1 MGDLEDRYLFPHQAF
16 RVLLSDRELALARG
30 LDSPEK
36 VQAFLASEVAYN
48 FEPDGTT
55 AYGPVEVL
63 HRRTAHCFEGAVFAA
78 AMMWFHGWEPLVV
91 LLEAPRDFDH
101 NLVVY
106 RRDGLWGSVSQS
118 RHEELRGK
126 PASFASLRELV
137 LSYYPDYYSDWTH
150 DRSDLTLRGFSPP
163 IDLRG
168 FGPGWVTSPGAWHLY
183 FRLLDGVRLEKLF
196 PAGEADRWYEYPPES
211 LYD

>member
-1 MGDLEDRYLFPHQAF
+1 VER
-16 RVLLSDRELALARG
+16 
-30 LDSPEK
+30 LDSPQK
-36 VQAFLASEVAYN
+36 GQAFLSAEVSYN
-48 FEPDGTT
+48 FEPEGPT

-63 HRRTAHCFEGAVFAA
+63 RRRAAHCVEGAVFAA
-78 AMMWFHGWEPLVV
+78 ALLWYPGGEPLLV

-126 PASFASLRELV
+126 PPRFPSLRELV

-150 DRSDLTLRGFSPP
+150 DPTDLTLRGFSPP
-163 IDLRG
+163 IELRA
-168 FGPGWVTSPGAWHLY
+168 FGPGWVTGGGWHLY
-183 FRLLDGVRLEKLF
+183 FRLLDGVRLERLF
-196 PAGEADRWYEYPPES
+196 PAGEAERWYEYPREH

>member
-1 MGDLEDRYLFPHQAF
+1 MEPAAFPHEEF
-16 RVLLSDRELALARG
+16 RIALGDAELALVKS
-30 LDSPEK
+30 LDSPQK
-36 VQAFLASEVAYN
+36 VQDFLSGEITYN

-63 HRRTAHCFEGAVFAA
+63 RRRTAHCFEGAVFAA
-78 AMMWFHGWEPLVV
+78 AMLWYHGWDPLVV
-91 LLEAPRDFDH
+91 LLEAPQDFDH
-101 NLVVY
+101 NLVVH
-106 RRDGLWGSVSQS
+106 RRGGFWGSVSMS

-126 PASFASLRELV
+126 PPRFASVRELV
-137 LSYYPDYYSDWTH
+137 LSYYPDFFSDWTH
-150 DRSDLTLRGFSPP
+150 DRNDLTLRGFSPP

-168 FGPGWVTSPGAWHLY
+168 FGSGWVTSPGAWHLY

-196 PAGEADRWYEYPPES
+196 FTDPEDRWYDYPPES